1 MYVQVSQL
9 HSYLL
14 VVLATT
20 IRILRGK
27 LRFVVEPMGDSGVR
41 LGQGWAA
48 SKIHVSLVLSSDEV
62 EYLVSVVTFLKDC
75 GLLNI
80 IFFCLSLSFFAGKGE
95 QVK

>member
-9 HSYLL
+9 HSYLR

-27 LRFVVEPMGDSGVR
+27 LRFAVEPMGDSGVR
-41 LGQGWAA
+41 SGQGWAA
-48 SKIHVSLVLSSDEV
+48 SKIHVSLVLSSDKV
-62 EYLVSVVTFLKDC
+62 EYLVSVVTFLKDWTSKHY
-75 GLLNI
+75 
-80 IFFCLSLSFFAGKGE
+80 FFSLSFFAGKGE